1 MPAPAVT
8 TTLETDHGR
17 FVCAEEGGGT
27 EGTVVDGRPQGL
39 ATGTRESAGA
49 WETFTVE
56 RDGEV
61 CYLVSCGDEANG
73 IASSYGCAEAEGTL
87 GIFVFNRPSG
97 GAWEALI
104 PHEMPYDRVA
114 FEVACRPG
122 HYLCAEPDG
131 RIVIRQPEW
140 DGQPSDQP
148 GGYESFTSSYDF
160 FAPPPV
166 ADLPFPPT
174 AVAQLQGRVAR
185 HGVPLHDATGA
196 RSYTACHFFEGF
208 SAYTRDP
215 ARATAQLVAIAQ
227 AYPAI
232 RFLDV
237 VGWYSYWR
245 GREVSPIAF
254 TARDGY
260 AVAAT
265 PDYYAQLVAFAQVL
279 QRIGLKAHWTRGD
292 LQLFGGFSGI
302 ERHILTVC
310 ELVRDHGL
318 QDVIEI
324 HEVVNE
330 PPFNG
335 VRLDDARRL
344 GELMTTAL
352 PGTLVSHG
360 APGGT
365 EEASELRAWAQ
376 GADVGSVHG
385 LRPGSAT
392 DVLRHI
398 YSVRREGFGA
408 GTCVVQGEPF
418 GPGTDVSGGRSDDV
432 ELLTLACAQSLITAQ
447 RWTYM
452 SGWGVRWNGPIHT
465 QPGFVEVATIAGWIP
480 EDVFSWTLTRGGL
493 VDNPFASASGYFGDS
508 GVSHGPARVD
518 AAYAGDGRYLVTV
531 YGGRPP
537 YVLRA
542 QHRLT
547 FDVINTTT
555 RQVEQSGVLEAGQT
569 VTLYDY
575 RIGRLIAGRLR

>member
-1 MPAPAVT
+1 MT
-8 TTLETDHGR
+8 TTQLETDHGR

-56 RDGEV
+56 RAGDV
-61 CYLVSCGDEANG
+61 VYLVSCGDATVDPP
-73 IASSYGCAEAEGTL
+73 IPPSYGCAEAEGTL
-87 GIFVFNRPSG
+87 GIFVFNRPTG

-122 HYLCAEPDG
+122 HYLTAEPDG
-131 RIVIRQPEW
+131 RLVIRQPEW
-140 DGQPSDQP
+140 EGAPAPDKP
-148 GGYESFTSSYDF
+148 GGWESFTSSYDF
-160 FAPPPV
+160 FALPPR
-166 ADLPFPPT
+166 DELPFPPT

-185 HGVPLHDATGA
+185 AGVELRDASGA
-196 RSYTACHFFEGF
+196 RSYTACHFFEAF

-215 ARATAQLVAIAQ
+215 VRTTAQLVAIAQ

-260 AVAAT
+260 QVPAT
-265 PDYYAQLVAFAQVL
+265 PDYWPTLLAFAQVL
-279 QRIGLKAHWTRGD
+279 QRLGLKAHWTRGD
-292 LQLFGGFSGI
+292 LQLFGGLAGI
-302 ERHILTVC
+302 EAHIRQVC
-310 ELVRDHGL
+310 QLVRDHGL
-318 QDVIEI
+318 QDVIEV

-335 VRLDDARRL
+335 VSLTDARALAGVMRA
-344 GELMTTAL
+344 ELT
-352 PGTLVSHG
+352 GTLVSHG
-360 APGGT
+360 APGGN
-365 EEASELRAWAQ
+365 EEPSELQAWAA

-408 GTCVVQGEPF
+408 GTCIVQGEPF

-465 QPGFVEVATIAGWIP
+465 QPGFTEVATIAGWIP
-480 EDVFSWTLTRGGL
+480 DDVFDWTLTRGGL
-493 VDNPFASASGYFGDS
+493 ADNPFASASGYFGDS
-508 GVSHGPARVD
+508 GVSHGPSRVD
-518 AAYAGDGRYLVTV
+518 AAYSDDGRYLVTV

-542 QHRLT
+542 QHRLA
-547 FDVINTTT
+547 FDVVNPAT
-555 RQVEQSGVLEAGQT
+555 RQVEQSGALEAGQT
-569 VTLYDY
+569 LTLYDY